1 MLFALAL
8 IVIPGIFVNALQVL
22 TLLVRPFS
30 LPLFRKLNRELVNLH
45 WPLLVWLIEGWAGVK
60 LKLYGDKLP
69 HNETMIGI
77 LNHRSDVDWMIGFAL
92 CGRKC
97 VLGALKVIV
106 KTAHLMIPVFGLMEY
121 FVEFIFVKRNWQED
135 KAALEKGLLSLQ
147 TFPKPFWFIIFP
159 EGTRYSQKRKE
170 ANQVWA
176 RENGKTPLEHV
187 LWPRAKAFVMATQT
201 LKGTVDAIYDATMIF
216 EKEVG
221 EEQRLLRG
229 LEQLQVTFFDLLKGR
244 GNTVV
249 HFYVKR

>member
-1 MLFALAL
+1 M
-8 IVIPGIFVNALQVL
+8 
-22 TLLVRPFS
+22 
-30 LPLFRKLNRELVNLH
+30 
-45 WPLLVWLIEGWAGVK
+45 
-60 LKLYGDKLP
+60 
-69 HNETMIGI
+69 
-77 LNHRSDVDWMIGFAL
+77 
-92 CGRKC
+92 
-97 VLGALKVIV
+97 
-106 KTAHLMIPVFGLMEY
+106 
-121 FVEFIFVKRNWQED
+121 
-135 KAALEKGLLSLQ
+135 
-147 TFPKPFWFIIFP
+147 
-159 EGTRYSQKRKE
+159 
-170 ANQVWA
+170 WA